1 MALLGGPLGVAPHV
15 TIDGAASPGGLVFL
29 NGDSDAVRALAFLDW
44 QPAPPAA
51 AGQPPTMAT
60 SQGLLGVALLPAMS
74 PDTTPAA
81 NASRA
86 LPPPMFGLTAA
97 GWQQI
102 LDEYHAS
109 GVFSRRFTT
118 LSSFEAAVTTTRF
131 QNPPA
136 LVFNDAMLHLGQP
149 LAIPAA
155 GGNAQAVRRRELLI
169 NVHYLSLVRCESL
182 CQPREALPL
191 LQYARVLSIIGA
203 CRTMASRTD
212 EGAAVQILTDLF
224 RQKFPEYHTDRLLAQ
239 VLPDLVEQARLPA
252 DLCSRTLSF
261 DNLLRDAM
269 DGLSYMSG
277 GTRRSNVERK
287 RIYLLSDSVRRRAP
301 IRAPRAWR
309 ITIYPLLTFPFTLL
323 F

>member
-15 TIDGAASPGGLVFL
+15 NIDGAASPGGLVLL

-44 QPAPPAA
+44 QPAPPVA
-51 AGQPPTMAT
+51 AGQPPAMAT
-60 SQGLLGVALLPAMS
+60 TQGLLGLALLPAMQ
-74 PDTTPAA
+74 PDSTPAA
-81 NASRA
+81 NAARA
-86 LPPPMFGLTAA
+86 LPPPMFGFTAA

-131 QNPPA
+131 QNPQA
-136 LVFNDAMLHLGQP
+136 LIFNDAMLHLGQP

-169 NVHYLSLVRCESL
+169 NIHYLHLVRCESL
-182 CQPREALPL
+182 WQQHEALPM
-191 LQYARVLSIIGA
+191 LQYARVLALVGA
-203 CRTMASRTD
+203 CRTIAARTD
-212 EGAAVQILTDLF
+212 EGSAVQILTDLI

-239 VLPDLVEQARLPA
+239 ALPDLVEQSRLPA
-252 DLCSRTLSF
+252 ELCSRTLSL
-261 DNLLRDAM
+261 NTTLRDAM

-287 RIYLLSDSVRRRAP
+287 RIYLLASSVRS
-301 IRAPRAWR
+301 
-309 ITIYPLLTFPFTLL
+309 
-323 F
+323 